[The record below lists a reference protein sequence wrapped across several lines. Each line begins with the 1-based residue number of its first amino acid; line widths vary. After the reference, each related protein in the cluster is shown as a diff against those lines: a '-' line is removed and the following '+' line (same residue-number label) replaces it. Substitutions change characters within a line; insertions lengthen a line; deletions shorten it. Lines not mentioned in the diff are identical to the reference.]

1 MKRLATLCCA
11 LSLAGPALAA
21 DLSDAGKDAV
31 LRALDDEYHAEAV
44 YAATLAA
51 FGDVRPFSNIIEAE
65 RKHQAALLG
74 LMDTY
79 GIPVPANGYLTGE
92 KPLRALPA
100 TLAEVCAVG
109 VEAEIENARLYD
121 EDLLPAVAGHADII
135 RVFTNLRDASID
147 KHLPAFERCAAGG
160 GQGKGNG
167 HGKGNG
173 NGNGKGQNNG

>member
-1 MKRLATLCCA
+1 MKRLSTLCCA
-11 LSLAGPALAA
+11 LGLAAAAPGIAAAA
-21 DLSDAGKDAV
+21 DLSDNGKAAV

-44 YAATLAA
+44 YAATLAT

-74 LMDTY
+74 LMETY

-92 KPLRALPA
+92 KPVGTLPG

-121 EDLLPAVAGHADII
+121 EDLLPAMAGHADAI
-135 RVFTNLRDASID
+135 RVFINLREASINN
-147 KHLPAFERCAAGG
+147 HLPAFELCAAGG
-160 GQGKGNG
+160 GQGKG
-167 HGKGNG
+167 GNG
-173 NGNGKGQNNG
+173 QGQRQNNG